1 MLGISD
7 FKKYTR
13 VQIATIIA
21 IIFHLVGLIG
31 ILFFKSDLI
40 IASTPINLL
49 LMFGLIVYTQN
60 SRNTS
65 FYIFILTCFI
75 IGICIEI
82 IGTNTG
88 ILFGNYAYGNT
99 LGAKVLNVPIVIGIN
114 WFVVMFCCGSAM
126 HMMMFKLVKKID
138 ADEVI
143 KKPIL
148 KTISVIIDGATLAL
162 IFDWLMEP
170 VAIHLGYWSWGGT
183 GEIPIFN
190 YACWFIFSMLFL
202 LVFHFCNFDKQNKF
216 ALHLLLIQ
224 IMFFSLL
231 RTFL

>member
-7 FKKYTR
+7 LNKYTR
-13 VQIATIIA
+13 VQIATAIA
-21 IIFHLVGLIG
+21 IIFHVVGLIG

-49 LMFGLIVYTQN
+49 LMFGLILYTQN
-60 SRNTS
+60 TRNTS

-82 IGTNTG
+82 IGTSTG

-126 HMMMFKLVKKID
+126 HMMMYTLAKKID
-138 ADEVI
+138 ADQLI

-148 KTISVIIDGATLAL
+148 KTISVIVDGATLAL

-170 VAIHLGYWSWGGT
+170 VAIRLGYWSWGGT

-202 LVFHFCNFDKQNKF
+202 LVFHFSDFDKQNKF

>member
-7 FKKYTR
+7 LNKYTR

-31 ILFFKSDLI
+31 ILGFKSNLI
-40 IASTPINLL
+40 IVSSPLNLL
-49 LMFGLIVYTQN
+49 LMFGLILYTQN
-60 SRNTS
+60 TRNVS
-65 FYIFILTCFI
+65 FYVFLLTCFI
-75 IGICIEI
+75 FGIIIEI

-88 ILFGNYAYGNT
+88 ILFGDYTYGTT
-99 LGAKVLNVPIVIGIN
+99 LGPKIFNVPFIIGIN
-114 WFVVMFCCGSAM
+114 WFTVMFCCGSAM

-148 KTISVIIDGATLAL
+148 KTISVIVDGATLAL

-224 IMFFSLL
+224 IMFFSLI

>member
-7 FKKYTR
+7 LNKYTR

-31 ILFFKSDLI
+31 ILGFKSNLI
-40 IASTPINLL
+40 IVSSPLNLL
-49 LMFGLIVYTQN
+49 LMFGLILYTQN
-60 SRNTS
+60 TRNVS
-65 FYIFILTCFI
+65 FYVFLLTCFI
-75 IGICIEI
+75 IGIIIEI

-88 ILFGNYAYGNT
+88 ILFGDYTYGTT
-99 LGAKVLNVPIVIGIN
+99 LGPKIFNVPFIIGIN
-114 WFVVMFCCGSAM
+114 WFTVMFCCGSAM
-126 HMMMFKLVKKID
+126 HMMMHKLVKKID

-148 KTISVIIDGATLAL
+148 KTISVIVDGATLAL

-170 VAIHLGYWSWGGT
+170 VAIRLGYWSWGGT

>member
-7 FKKYTR
+7 LNKYTR

-31 ILFFKSDLI
+31 ILGFKSNLI
-40 IASTPINLL
+40 IVSSPLNLL
-49 LMFGLIVYTQN
+49 LMFGLILYTQN
-60 SRNTS
+60 TRNVS
-65 FYIFILTCFI
+65 FYVFLLTCFI
-75 IGICIEI
+75 FGIIIEI

-88 ILFGNYAYGNT
+88 ILFGDYTYGTT
-99 LGAKVLNVPIVIGIN
+99 LGPKIFNVPFIIGIN
-114 WFVVMFCCGSAM
+114 WFTVMFCCGSAM
-126 HMMMFKLVKKID
+126 HMMMLKLVKKID

-148 KTISVIIDGATLAL
+148 KTISVIVDGATLAL

-202 LVFHFCNFDKQNKF
+202 MVFHFCNFDKQNKF

>member
-7 FKKYTR
+7 LNKLTR
-13 VQIATIIA
+13 IQIATIIA
-21 IIFHLVGLIG
+21 IIFHLVGLAG

-40 IASTPINLL
+40 ITSTPINLL

-60 SRNTS
+60 TRNTS
-65 FYIFILTCFI
+65 FYIFILVCFI

-82 IGTNTG
+82 IGTRTG

-99 LGAKVLNVPIVIGIN
+99 LGAKVMNVPIVIGIN

-126 HMMMFKLVKKID
+126 HMMMFKLAKKID

-148 KTISVIIDGATLAL
+148 KTISVIVDGATLAL

-170 VAIHLGYWSWGGT
+170 VAIRLGYWSWGGS

>member
-1 MLGISD
+1 VISD
-7 FKKYTR
+7 LNKYTR

-60 SRNTS
+60 TRNTS

-82 IGTNTG
+82 IGTHTG

-99 LGAKVLNVPIVIGIN
+99 LGAKVMNVPIVIGIN

-126 HMMMFKLVKKID
+126 HMMMYKLAKKID

-148 KTISVIIDGATLAL
+148 KTISVIVDGATLAL
-162 IFDWLMEP
+162 IFDWLM
-170 VAIHLGYWSWGGT
+170 ANI
-183 GEIPIFN
+183 
-190 YACWFIFSMLFL
+190 
-202 LVFHFCNFDKQNKF
+202 
-216 ALHLLLIQ
+216 
-224 IMFFSLL
+224 
-231 RTFL
+231 

>member
-1 MLGISD
+1 MLWISD
-7 FKKYTR
+7 LNKYTR
-13 VQIATIIA
+13 VQIATTIA
-21 IIFHLVGLIG
+21 IIFHMVGLIG

-60 SRNTS
+60 TRNTS
-65 FYIFILTCFI
+65 FYLFILFCFV

-82 IGTNTG
+82 IGTHTG

-114 WFVVMFCCGSAM
+114 WFVVMFCCGIAM
-126 HMMMFKLVKKID
+126 HLMMYTLVKKID

-148 KTISVIIDGATLAL
+148 KTISVIVDGATLAL

-202 LVFHFCNFDKQNKF
+202 LVFHFCTFDKQNKF